1 MAHHY
6 TELASIDGRRV
17 EQAPDEVPMQPVA
30 GQGGPS
36 TALHPSRVSPPACV
50 AVAGAGGFGQFCLE
64 AYRQTDD
71 ISVAAVADPN
81 LAGSAPLTHPEL
93 SITADWRNLLD
104 VPTIE
109 VIHLATP
116 PLLRAEIAVPALK
129 AGKSVFCEKPL
140 ALSLRE
146 ADEMLDAA
154 RLAGRSVGV
163 DYVLRHHPAFE
174 FVARLSASA
183 LLGPLRTF
191 SLQNFAQV
199 LPSDHWM
206 WDTDKSGGILVEH
219 GVHFFDAY
227 GQIAGAPEEVQGSAP
242 RKEAVEVTVRYV
254 SGAIGRFYHEFAWPQ
269 KVERT
274 HGIMFFEHGY
284 VEIDGWIPERV
295 HGRVDV
301 PAAAFEAVVRPLCP
315 SVEVREDSGAVSFDV
330 RFPDR
335 QAAYRS
341 AIVDGMRDL
350 ITKHRGPSHRMVVSA
365 HDARDSLS
373 LALVARRAVETG
385 GRERLSR

>member
-1 MAHHY
+1 MPSVAEH
-6 TELASIDGRRV
+6 R
-17 EQAPDEVPMQPVA
+17 APA
-30 GQGGPS
+30 
-36 TALHPSRVSPPACV
+36 TALHPSPASPPACV

-64 AYRQTDD
+64 AYRRTDD

-81 LAGSAPLTHPEL
+81 LAGSTPGTHPEL
-93 SITADWRNLLD
+93 SVTADWRKLLD

-116 PLLRAEIAVPALK
+116 PVLRAEIAVPALQ

-146 ADEMLDAA
+146 ADEILDAA
-154 RLAGRSVGV
+154 SLAGCSVGV
-163 DYVLRHHPAFE
+163 DYVLRHQPAFE
-174 FVARLSASA
+174 LVARLSASA
-183 LLGPLRTF
+183 LFGPLRTF

-199 LPSDHWM
+199 LPDDHWM
-206 WDTDKSGGILVEH
+206 WDTETSGGILVEH

-227 GQIAGAPEEVQGSAP
+227 GQIAGPPEQVWGSAP
-242 RKEAVEVTVRYV
+242 RKQAVDVTVDYA
-254 SGAIGRFYHEFAWPQ
+254 SGAMGRYYHEFAWSQ
-269 KVERT
+269 QVERT
-274 HGIMFFEHGY
+274 HGIMFFERGY

-295 HGRVDV
+295 HGRVEA
-301 PAAAFEAVVRPLCP
+301 PAAEFEALARRLAP
-315 SVEVREDSGAVSFDV
+315 SLEVREDSGAVSFDV

-341 AIVDGMRDL
+341 AIVDGMRDVVA
-350 ITKHRGPSHRMVVSA
+350 KHRAPNHRMVVSA

-373 LALVARRAVETG
+373 LALAARRAVVRG

>member
-1 MAHHY
+1 M
-6 TELASIDGRRV
+6 R
-17 EQAPDEVPMQPVA
+17 PVA
-30 GQGGPS
+30 GHSPPA
-36 TALHPSRVSPPACV
+36 TALHPSPVSPSACV

-64 AYRQTDD
+64 AYRQTGD

-81 LAGSAPLTHPEL
+81 LAGSVPPTHPEL

-116 PLLRAEIAVPALK
+116 PFLRAEIAVPALK

-146 ADEMLDAA
+146 ADEILDAA

-174 FVARLSASA
+174 FVARLSASS
-183 LLGPLRTF
+183 LFGPLRTF

-199 LPSDHWM
+199 LPGDHWM
-206 WDTDKSGGILVEH
+206 WDIEKSGGILVEH
-219 GVHFFDAY
+219 GVHFFDVY
-227 GQIAGAPEEVQGSAP
+227 GQIAGAPEEVWGSAP
-242 RKEAVEVTVRYV
+242 RKEAVQVTVRYV
-254 SGAIGRFYHEFAWPQ
+254 SGAIGRYYHEFAWPQ
-269 KVERT
+269 KLERT

-284 VEIDGWIPERV
+284 IEIDGWIPDRV
-295 HGRVDV
+295 HGRVDA
-301 PAAAFEAVVRPLCP
+301 PAAALEAVVSPLCP
-315 SVEVREDSGAVSFDV
+315 LFEVREDSSAVSFDV

-350 ITKHRGPSHRMVVSA
+350 IAKHRGPSHRMVVSA
-365 HDARDSLS
+365 HDARHSLS
-373 LALVARRAVETG
+373 LALGARRAVETG
-385 GRERLSR
+385 GRERLSC

>member
-1 MAHHY
+1 M
-6 TELASIDGRRV
+6 
-17 EQAPDEVPMQPVA
+17 
-30 GQGGPS
+30 
-36 TALHPSRVSPPACV
+36 

-64 AYRQTDD
+64 AYREAGD

-81 LAGSAPLTHPEL
+81 LAGSAPRTHPEL
-93 SITADWRNLLD
+93 SITADWRTLLD

-116 PLLRAEIAVPALK
+116 PRLRAEIAVPALQ

-146 ADEMLDAA
+146 ADEILDAA
-154 RLAGRSVGV
+154 RVAGRSVGV

-174 FVARLSASA
+174 LVARLAASG

-191 SLQNFAQV
+191 SLQNFDQA
-199 LPSDHWM
+199 LPGDHWM
-206 WDTDKSGGILVEH
+206 WDAEKSGGILVEH

-227 GQIAGAPEEVQGSAP
+227 GQIAGAPAEVWGSAP
-242 RKEAVEVTVRYV
+242 RKEAVEVTVRYA
-254 SGAIGRFYHEFAWPQ
+254 SGAIGRYYHEFAWPQ
-269 KVERT
+269 TVERT
-274 HGIMFFEHGY
+274 HGIMAFEHGY

-295 HGRVDV
+295 HGRADAS
-301 PAAAFEAVVRPLCP
+301 AAALEDVVRPVCP
-315 SVEVREDSGAVSFDV
+315 SVALREDSGAVSFDV

-350 ITKHRGPSHRMVVSA
+350 VARHRGPSHRMVVSA
-365 HDARDSLS
+365 HDARDSLA
-373 LALVARRAVETG
+373 LALGARRAVATG
-385 GRERLSR
+385 SSFRLQTDEGRREEEGK

>member
-1 MAHHY
+1 V
-6 TELASIDGRRV
+6 ESVASLD
-17 EQAPDEVPMQPVA
+17 APFVA
-30 GQGGPS
+30 
-36 TALHPSRVSPPACV
+36 AHPSPVSPPACV

-64 AYRQTDD
+64 AYRHAGD

-81 LAGSAPLTHPEL
+81 LAGSALRTHPEVVV
-93 SITADWRNLLD
+93 TADWRSLLD
-104 VPTIE
+104 DPVIE

-116 PLLRAEIAVPALK
+116 PLVRAEIAVPALK

-174 FVARLSASA
+174 VVARLSASG

-191 SLQNFAQV
+191 SLQNFAQA
-199 LPSDHWM
+199 LPDDHWM
-206 WDTDKSGGILVEH
+206 WDTEKSGGILVEH

-227 GQIAGAPEEVQGSAP
+227 GQIAGAPAEAWGSAP

-254 SGAIGRFYHEFAWPQ
+254 SGAIGRYYHEFGWAQ
-269 KVERT
+269 QLERT
-274 HGIMFFEHGY
+274 HGIMFFAHGY

-295 HGRVDV
+295 RGRVQAPV
-301 PAAAFEAVVRPLCP
+301 AALEDLVRPLCL
-315 SVEVREDSGAVSFDV
+315 SLELREDSGVVSFDV
-330 RFPDR
+330 LFPDR
-335 QAAYRS
+335 QGAYRS

-350 ITKHRGPSHRMVVSA
+350 VAKHRVPSHRMVVSA
-365 HDARDSLS
+365 RDARDSLS
-373 LALVARRAVETG
+373 LALAARRAVETG
-385 GRERLSR
+385 GCERIDISLNN

>member
-1 MAHHY
+1 M
-6 TELASIDGRRV
+6 
-17 EQAPDEVPMQPVA
+17 PPVA
-30 GQGGPS
+30 EHGAPPTTLRRS
-36 TALHPSRVSPPACV
+36 PVSPPACV

-64 AYRQTDD
+64 AYQQTGD

-81 LAGSAPLTHPEL
+81 LAGRTPRTYPEL
-93 SITADWRNLLD
+93 SITADWRDLLD
-104 VPTIE
+104 VPAIE

-116 PLLRAEIAVPALK
+116 PVLRAEIAVPALQ

-146 ADEMLDAA
+146 ADEILDTA
-154 RLAGRSVGV
+154 RLVGRSVGV
-163 DYVLRHHPAFE
+163 DYVLRHHPAFKL
-174 FVARLSASA
+174 VARLSASG
-183 LLGPLRTF
+183 LFGSLRTF
-191 SLQNFAQV
+191 SLQNFAQA
-199 LPSDHWM
+199 LPADHWM
-206 WDTDKSGGILVEH
+206 WDTEKSGGILVEH

-227 GQIAGAPEEVQGSAP
+227 RQIAGAPEEVWGSAP
-242 RKEAVEVTVRYV
+242 RKEAVEVTVRYA
-254 SGAIGRFYHEFAWPQ
+254 SGAIGRYYHEFAWPQ

-295 HGRVDV
+295 HGKADA
-301 PAAAFEAVVRPLCP
+301 PAAALEALVRPRCP
-315 SVEVREDSGAVSFDV
+315 SLEVREDSGATSFEV

-350 ITKHRGPSHRMVVSA
+350 IAKHRGPSHRMVVPA

-373 LALVARRAVETG
+373 LALGAQRAV
-385 GRERLSR
+385 

>member
-1 MAHHY
+1 
-6 TELASIDGRRV
+6 
-17 EQAPDEVPMQPVA
+17 MQPVA
-30 GQGGPS
+30 GHGAPS
-36 TALHPSRVSPPACV
+36 TALHPSPVSPPACV

-64 AYRQTDD
+64 AYRQTGD

-81 LAGSAPLTHPEL
+81 LAGSAPRTHPEL

-146 ADEMLDAA
+146 ADEILDAA

-183 LLGPLRTF
+183 LFGPLRTF

-199 LPSDHWM
+199 LPGDHWM
-206 WDTDKSGGILVEH
+206 WDTEKSGGILVEH

-227 GQIAGAPEEVQGSAP
+227 GQIAGAPEEVWGSAP
-242 RKEAVEVTVRYV
+242 RKEAVA
-254 SGAIGRFYHEFAWPQ
+254 GDCPIC
-269 KVERT
+269 ERC
-274 HGIMFFEHGY
+274 
-284 VEIDGWIPERV
+284 D
-295 HGRVDV
+295 
-301 PAAAFEAVVRPLCP
+301 RPLLSMSSRGRRRWSAPTESC
-315 SVEVREDSGAVSFDV
+315 SSSMATSRSTAGFLSGCTVEWTHQQRRSRLSSGPCAPHL
-330 RFPDR
+330 RC
-335 QAAYRS
+335 
-341 AIVDGMRDL
+341 
-350 ITKHRGPSHRMVVSA
+350 
-365 HDARDSLS
+365 ARILVPSLS
-373 LALVARRAVETG
+373 TFGFQIAKPPTGPPSSTGCATSLRNTVGRAIAWSSPRTTPATVY
-385 GRERLSR
+385 LWH

>member
-1 MAHHY
+1 
-6 TELASIDGRRV
+6 
-17 EQAPDEVPMQPVA
+17 MQPVA
-30 GQGGPS
+30 GHSAPS
-36 TALHPSRVSPPACV
+36 TALHPSPVSPPARV
-50 AVAGAGGFGQFCLE
+50 AVVGAGGFGQFCLE
-64 AYRQTDD
+64 AYGQTGD

-81 LAGSAPLTHPEL
+81 LAGSVPPTHPEL
-93 SITADWRNLLD
+93 SITADWRTLLD
-104 VPTIE
+104 DPTIE

-116 PLLRAEIAVPALK
+116 PLLRAEIAIPALQ

-146 ADEMLDAA
+146 ADEILGAA

-174 FVARLSASA
+174 LVARLAASA
-183 LLGPLRTF
+183 LFGPLRTF
-191 SLQNFAQV
+191 SLQNFAQA
-199 LPSDHWM
+199 LPGDHWM
-206 WDTDKSGGILVEH
+206 WDAERSGGILVEH

-227 GQIAGAPEEVQGSAP
+227 GQIARAPDEVWGTAP

-254 SGAIGRFYHEFAWPQ
+254 SGAIGRYYHEFGWPQ

-274 HGIMFFEHGY
+274 HGIVFFRDGY

-295 HGRVDV
+295 HGRVDA
-301 PAAAFEAVVRPLCP
+301 PAATLEALVRPLCP
-315 SVEVREDSGAVSFDV
+315 ALEVREDSGVASFDG

-341 AIVDGMRDL
+341 AIVDGMRDV
-350 ITKHRGPSHRMVVSA
+350 IAKHRAPSHRTVVSA

-373 LALVARRAVETG
+373 LALGARRAVETG
-385 GRERLSR
+385 GRERFSR